1 MPALNFEKIRLRLR
15 ASEKRNT
22 KENGGEC
29 VGDDGSETYCTDNKD
44 EDDGT
49 EWALLILVKMRTY
62 TNLIMKIENWIM
74 LSTSW
79 TGWEWQ
85 KI

>member
-15 ASEKRNT
+15 ESEKRNT

-49 EWALLILVKMRTY
+49 E
-62 TNLIMKIENWIM
+62 
-74 LSTSW
+74 
-79 TGWEWQ
+79 
-85 KI
+85 